1 MRQLLLVFFLYALS
15 SSSIQAETLVKN
27 DSIKEVKYDQRE
39 NVTPISFE
47 KETLEEYK
55 VQDEFNYLE
64 VEQVENWWSKFK
76 RWLSSIYNDVMRYLF
91 GDLEASGFIAF
102 LLKSVPYLIIGG
114 VVALIVWLFIKLN
127 PGKGLGA
134 KNKEQEVFL
143 SEEQEIIENKNIEAL
158 IKEAIAIGD
167 LRLAVR
173 YYYLLILR
181 ELKDKQFIDYE
192 QEKTNEDYLKEIK
205 LTQLSTSFEKL
216 THLYDFVWYGNFS
229 INSQQYKT
237 AEEDFLTLKQQ
248 INTPSHD

>member
-1 MRQLLLVFFLYALS
+1 MRHLLLVFLLYVLS
-15 SSSIQAETLVKN
+15 SASIQAETPVKS

-39 NVTPISFE
+39 DVTPVTFE
-47 KETLEEYK
+47 KESLEEYK
-55 VQDEFNYLE
+55 EQDAFNYLE
-64 VEQVENWWSKFK
+64 EEQVESWWSKFK
-76 RWLSSIYNDVMRYLF
+76 RWFFNILDDIWNFLF
-91 GDLEASGFIAF
+91 GDIEASGFVGF
-102 LLKSVPYLIIGG
+102 LLKSIPYLVIGG
-114 VVALIVWLFIKLN
+114 IIALIVWLFIKLN

-143 SEEQEIIENKNIEAL
+143 SEEQEIIENKDIEAL
-158 IKEAIAIGD
+158 IKEAIAKGD

-181 ELKDKQFIDYE
+181 ELKDNQFIAYE

-205 LTQLSTSFEKL
+205 SSPLSNPFEKL

-248 INTPSHD
+248 INSPSYD

>member
-1 MRQLLLVFFLYALS
+1 MRHLLLVFLLYVLS
-15 SSSIQAETLVKN
+15 SASIHAETQVKN

-39 NVTPISFE
+39 DVTPVTFE
-47 KETLEEYK
+47 EESLEEYK
-55 VQDEFNYLE
+55 EQDAFNYLE
-64 VEQVENWWSKFK
+64 EEQVESWWSKFK
-76 RWLSSIYNDVMRYLF
+76 RWLFNIFDTIWNFLF
-91 GDLEASGFIAF
+91 GDIEARGFVGF
-102 LLKSVPYLIIGG
+102 LLKSIPYLVIGG
-114 VVALIVWLFIKLN
+114 IVALIVWLFIKLN

-134 KNKEQEVFL
+134 KNKEQEIFL
-143 SEEQEIIENKNIEAL
+143 SEEQEIIENKDIEAL
-158 IKEAIAIGD
+158 IKEAIAKGD

-181 ELKDKQFIDYE
+181 ELKDNQFIAYE

-205 LTQLSTSFEKL
+205 SSQLSSPFEKL

-248 INTPSHD
+248 INSPSYD